1 MKKEFQENIGQL
13 CKSYRL
19 RYIKMSLKDFA
30 KFYNDSDKNI
40 WAFENGKANNLKYL
54 FYYYKLLDD
63 SKRISFSKELFNIL

>member
-13 CKSYRL
+13 CKAYRL
-19 RYIKMSLKDFA
+19 KHIKMSLKDFA
-30 KFYNDSDKNI
+30 LFYNDSDKNI